1 MASNVIGLFE
11 SQSVAD
17 QVAQELETV
26 GFNRRNINRY
36 EGSQDGLENELER
49 EGVAGD
55 DAAYYAEGLRS
66 GGALVSVRANDNQV
80 DDAVEIMN
88 RYANSDGGLAG
99 TGADADYTTDE
110 ASYTA
115 GTTTDLTGTDMGTGT
130 TGMSTVDTGV
140 AGTGMGVTDVDTS
153 RVADM
158 GEGEARLAVAEE
170 QLRVGKREVSR
181 GGMRVRRV
189 VTERPVEEQVV
200 LRDETIRVD
209 RRPVD
214 RSASGTEDLFTEQ
227 TFEFTETDEEAV
239 VAKEA
244 RVIEE
249 VVVGKTV
256 EERTETVRDTV
267 RRSDVEV
274 EEVGGTGTTYE
285 TDLNADYDTSS
296 PGYVYGQ
303 TLAGDTRY
311 TDREWT
317 DLEGDA
323 RRDWETQNQGGV
335 WEDVRDS
342 VRGSWERARGRR

>member
-17 QVAQELETV
+17 QVAQDLETA

-66 GGALVSVRANDNQV
+66 GGALVSVRANDDQV
-80 DDAVEIMN
+80 DGAVDIMN
-88 RYANSDGGLAG
+88 RYANSDGGYAG
-99 TGADADYTTDE
+99 AGADADYTTDE

-115 GTTTDLTGTDMGTGT
+115 GTTTDVTDAGMGA
-130 TGMSTVDTGV
+130 TGMSTSDM
-140 AGTGMGVTDVDTS
+140 GTIPARATT
-153 RVADM
+153 DM
-158 GEGEARLAVAEE
+158 GEGEARLAIAEE
-170 QLRVGKREVSR
+170 QLRIGKREVSR

-189 VTERPVEEQVV
+189 VTERPVEEQII

-214 RSASGTEDLFTEQ
+214 RSASGTEDLFSEQ
-227 TFEFTETDEEAV
+227 SFEFTETDEEAV
-239 VAKEA
+239 VAKET

-274 EEVGGTGTTYE
+274 EEVAGTGTTN
-285 TDLNADYDTSS
+285 LNADYDTSS
-296 PGYVYGQ
+296 PGYMYGQ
-303 TLAGDTRY
+303 TLAGDVRY

-317 DLEGDA
+317 DLEADA

-335 WEDVRDS
+335 WEDVKDS

>member
-17 QVAQELETV
+17 QVAQELETA

-66 GGALVSVRANDNQV
+66 GGALVSVRANDDQV

-115 GTTTDLTGTDMGTGT
+115 GTTTEATGADMGAASMGTSAMDAVPARAATDMG
-130 TGMSTVDTGV
+130 D
-140 AGTGMGVTDVDTS
+140 
-153 RVADM
+153 
-158 GEGEARLAVAEE
+158 GETRLAVAEE
-170 QLRVGKREVSR
+170 QLRIGKREVSR

-214 RSASGTEDLFTEQ
+214 RSASGAEDLFTEQ

-239 VAKEA
+239 VAKES

-267 RRSDVEV
+267 RRSDVQV
-274 EEVGGTGTTYE
+274 EEIATT
-285 TDLNADYDTSS
+285 
-296 PGYVYGQ
+296 YGQ
-303 TLAGDTRY
+303 TLASDARY
-311 TDREWT
+311 SGREWSEVET
-317 DLEGDA
+317 EA
-323 RRDWETQNQGGV
+323 RSSYEREHAGGEP
-335 WEDVRDS
+335 WDS
-342 VRGSWERARGRR
+342 VKDSIRSSWEGSRNRR

>member
-11 SQSVAD
+11 SESVAD
-17 QVAQELETV
+17 QVAQELEAA

-36 EGSQDGLENELER
+36 EGSQEGIEDELER
-49 EGVAGD
+49 EGIA
-55 DAAYYAEGLRS
+55 DADASYYAEGLRS
-66 GGALVSVRANDNQV
+66 GGSLVSVRANDDQV

-88 RYANSDGGLAG
+88 RYAGGDAEYTGETLAAG

-115 GTTTDLTGTDMGTGT
+115 PTTTDVTGAGMG
-130 TGMSTVDTGV
+130 TVDTG
-140 AGTGMGVTDVDTS
+140 ATSARAATDVGD
-153 RVADM
+153 
-158 GEGEARLAVAEE
+158 GEARLAVAEE
-170 QLRVGKREVSR
+170 QLRIGKRAVSR

-189 VTERPVEEQVV
+189 VTERPVEEQVI

-214 RSASGTEDLFTEQ
+214 RSASGTDDLFSEQ

-274 EEVGGTGTTYE
+274 EEVAGGYSGGATYE
-285 TDLNADYDTSS
+285 TDTSS
-296 PGYVYGQ
+296 PGYTYGQ

-311 TDREWT
+311 TGREWT
-317 DLEGDA
+317 DFEADA
-323 RRDWETQNQGGV
+323 RRDWETQNRGGV
-335 WEDVRDS
+335 WEDVKDS
-342 VRGSWERARGRR
+342 VRSSWERARGRS

>member
-1 MASNVIGLFE
+1 MSSNVIGLFE
-11 SQSVAD
+11 SKSVAD
-17 QVAQELETV
+17 KVAQELLDA
-26 GFNRRNINRY
+26 GFNQRNINRY
-36 EGSQDGLENELER
+36 EGSQDELER
-49 EGVAGD
+49 ELGREGIS
-55 DAAYYAEGLRS
+55 DADADYYAEGLRS
-66 GGALVSVRANDNQV
+66 GGALVSVRAKDNQV
-80 DDAVEIMN
+80 DEAVDIMN
-88 RYANSDGGLAG
+88 RYANTGTADDATYEGVTADGG
-99 TGADADYTTDE
+99 TVDYA
-110 ASYTA
+110 ASSA
-115 GTTTDLTGTDMGTGT
+115 PSDLDTDLDSSLDTVAMGAT
-130 TGMSTVDTGV
+130 TE
-140 AGTGMGVTDVDTS
+140 VTDATT
-153 RVADM
+153 AAPLPATTN
-158 GEGEARLAVAEE
+158 EGEARLAVAEE
-170 QLRVGKREVSR
+170 RLVVGKRAVER

-214 RSASGTEDLFTEQ
+214 RSASGTEDLFSEQ
-227 TFEFTETDEEAV
+227 SFEFTETDEEAV

-274 EEVGGTGTTYE
+274 EEVAGTGTTN
-285 TDLNADYDTSS
+285 LNADYDTSS
-296 PGYVYGQ
+296 PGYMYGQ
-303 TLAGDTRY
+303 TLAGDVRY

-317 DLEGDA
+317 DLEADA

-335 WEDVRDS
+335 WEDVKDS